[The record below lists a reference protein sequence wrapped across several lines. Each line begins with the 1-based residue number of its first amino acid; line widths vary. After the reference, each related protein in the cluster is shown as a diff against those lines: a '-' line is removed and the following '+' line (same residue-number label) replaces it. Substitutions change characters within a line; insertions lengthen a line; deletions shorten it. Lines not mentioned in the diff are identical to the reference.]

1 MRQSNLVCI
10 GKWPSAM
17 ACHRMGPCR
26 AQAETNRFPPFD
38 VFVFS
43 ASAFFKQKN
52 CLEMMSFLPFLWG
65 LAMPTSP
72 PVAPGHGV
80 GDQSFLVVEKQLG
93 SCNLRPEFVCEGLKF
108 QMMWLLEIFASLLYL
123 LLLSLSHRQSKA
135 IWIHL
140 DTSVSRWALRLAR
153 PQESLDYIPE
163 HERISQKKKENDHFK
178 KEMKHES
185 SNPTIDVQQNM
196 LFLEE
201 KPGVKMKITEENSTR
216 TKGKGS
222 QAALVERCW
231 KLAPKDSSKKSKKV
245 KATSNQKVIENV
257 MEKSNTGTSQHISTS
272 IVWYCMCFCHLYAPW
287 PQTNPSARPPA
298 PPVPPSSC

>member
-1 MRQSNLVCI
+1 MRRSNLVCI

-17 ACHRMGPCR
+17 ACHGMGPCR

-93 SCNLRPEFVCEGLKF
+93 SYNLPPEFVCEGLKF

-135 IWIHL
+135 SI
-140 DTSVSRWALRLAR
+140 TSGKICVKMSPTNCRA
-153 PQESLDYIPE
+153 QGIDYIPE
-163 HERISQKKKENDHFK
+163 HERISQNKKKTTISKRKWSIFHPTQPLMFSKICCFWK
-178 KEMKHES
+178 KNQELRWRSQKRIPPEQR
-185 SNPTIDVQQNM
+185 V
-196 LFLEE
+196 
-201 KPGVKMKITEENSTR
+201 R
-216 TKGKGS
+216 GS

-231 KLAPKDSSKKSKKV
+231 KFGSKGQLKWGPKK
-245 KATSNQKVIENV
+245 
-257 MEKSNTGTSQHISTS
+257 
-272 IVWYCMCFCHLYAPW
+272 
-287 PQTNPSARPPA
+287 
-298 PPVPPSSC
+298 

>member
-1 MRQSNLVCI
+1 MRRSNLVCI

-17 ACHRMGPCR
+17 ACHGMGPCR

-93 SCNLRPEFVCEGLKF
+93 PCNLRPEFVCEGLKF

-140 DTSVSRWALRLAR
+140 DTSVWRWALRIAG
-153 PQESLDYIPE
+153 PKESLDYIPE
-163 HERISQKKKENDHFK
+163 HVRISQN
-178 KEMKHES
+178 
-185 SNPTIDVQQNM
+185 
-196 LFLEE
+196 
-201 KPGVKMKITEENSTR
+201 
-216 TKGKGS
+216 
-222 QAALVERCW
+222 
-231 KLAPKDSSKKSKKV
+231 
-245 KATSNQKVIENV
+245 
-257 MEKSNTGTSQHISTS
+257 
-272 IVWYCMCFCHLYAPW
+272 
-287 PQTNPSARPPA
+287 
-298 PPVPPSSC
+298 